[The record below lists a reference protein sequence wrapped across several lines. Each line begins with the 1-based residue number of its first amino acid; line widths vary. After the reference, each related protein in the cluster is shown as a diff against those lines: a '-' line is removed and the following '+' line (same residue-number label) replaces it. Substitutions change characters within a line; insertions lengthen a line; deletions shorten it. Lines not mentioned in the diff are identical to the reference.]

1 MLTTAALVL
10 QKNEQNISNKLV
22 TFNTAT
28 AAFGGSKLKAMIF
41 NGVVT
46 EVNTSSKGITSISSA
61 ILRCFAPLIQK
72 KQQVNAFTGTSF
84 LAKIIGT

>member
-28 AAFGGSKLKAMIF
+28 AAFG
-41 NGVVT
+41 VVT
-46 EVNTSSKGITSISSA
+46 EVYTSSKGIDSISSA